1 MYIEV
6 SSLIMLALI
15 IFSGVYL
22 LVKHIQNEE
31 RRKVEKE
38 YKEKIEALKPEPT
51 REDIQLALKKALE
64 TPTELQDSVNLLKRL
79 MDKRNI
85 PYEDESDI
93 VWYFDEDLPLK
104 ELTAEYANKVID
116 DYLEAMNNK

>member
-1 MYIEV
+1 MYIEI
-6 SSLIMLALI
+6 SSIIMLGLI

-22 LVKHIQNEE
+22 LVKHLQNEE

-64 TPTELQDSVNLLKRL
+64 TPPELQDSVNLLKRL

-85 PYEDESDI
+85 PYEDERDI
-93 VWYFDEDLPLK
+93 MWFFDEDLPLK
-104 ELTAEYANKVID
+104 ELTEEHANKVID
-116 DYLEAMNNK
+116 EYLKAINNK